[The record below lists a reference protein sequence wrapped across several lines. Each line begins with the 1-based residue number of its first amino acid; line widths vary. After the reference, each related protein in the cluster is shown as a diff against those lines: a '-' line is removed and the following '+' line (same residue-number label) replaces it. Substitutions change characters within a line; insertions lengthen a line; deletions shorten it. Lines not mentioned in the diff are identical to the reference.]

1 MPGNGSSIGDCA
13 TMGLFLAA
21 KGEGQEQASDDD
33 EVGVEEGAGATKKP
47 TSDKA
52 RWKKRV

>member
-21 KGEGQEQASDDD
+21 KGEGQEQTSDDD
-33 EVGVEEGAGATKKP
+33 EVGVEEVTGATKKP
-47 TSDKA
+47 TEDKA
-52 RWKKRV
+52 RWKKGL